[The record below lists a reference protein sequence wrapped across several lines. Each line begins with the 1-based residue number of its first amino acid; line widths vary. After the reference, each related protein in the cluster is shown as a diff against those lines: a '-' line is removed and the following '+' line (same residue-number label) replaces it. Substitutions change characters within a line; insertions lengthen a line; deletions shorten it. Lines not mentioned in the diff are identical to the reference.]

1 MMMLM
6 IVRTGGDNKFTLH
19 SVALIFTL
27 MMMMMMTDDDAEGK

>member
-27 MMMMMMTDDDAEGK
+27 MMMMTDDDAEGK